1 MQVVLSVSALWIT
14 RPAAIGAAGKTKSG
28 EPNMTTNNR
37 PSHTVSIVEGE
48 GDNSV
53 WTEIGAMWPHKDGK
67 GFQLNQVG
75 S

>member
-1 MQVVLSVSALWIT
+1 M
-14 RPAAIGAAGKTKSG
+14 TK
-28 EPNMTTNNR
+28 TNNR

-67 GFQLNQVG
+67 GFQLNLKAIPVTGRLTVRVWTEKPKKDRNQEGVA
-75 S
+75 